1 MYELK
6 RPDIG
11 RIGLVLGP
19 ILFGIIVL
27 SPISGLSL
35 EAKIVL
41 ATAFMMGTWWV
52 TEAIPI
58 YVTALLPLVLFP
70 ILHVTELAQVSTF
83 YADRIV
89 FLMLG
94 GFFLA
99 AAIERTNL
107 HQRFAF
113 NMLKLFGTNPK
124 NIIGA
129 FVLVTGLL
137 SSWMSN
143 TATTLLML
151 PIAIAIITTLD
162 IQNKE
167 KFSVCL
173 LLSIAYAAS
182 IGGIATLIGTSPN
195 AIFASLSKSL
205 VGIDVS
211 FAQWLLVG
219 LPVSAISL
227 FVMWLY
233 MVNVGV
239 RVGKTPILGEKTL
252 ITKKLAD
259 LGKITRDEKL
269 VIAVFVSAITAWI
282 TRGLVWAD
290 MFPLVDDSTIA
301 LLAAMSLFFIP
312 SSKNKRLLDW
322 NSAVKI
328 PWGILVLIG
337 GGLALAGSFTVTGV
351 DVWMAD
357 QLSFLQ
363 GTHYF
368 VIVLVLASIVIF
380 SEYLSN
386 TATAALMIP
395 VAAALAPTLG
405 VNPILLMMPVAIA
418 ASYGFILPSSTP
430 SNAIVLSS
438 GHVSP
443 KKMARVGL
451 PLNIIGVLL
460 ASVLTTLLVP
470 LVWG

>member
-1 MYELK
+1 LK
-6 RPDIG
+6 KPEIS

-19 ILFGIIVL
+19 VLFAIIVL
-27 SPISGLSL
+27 APIDGLSL

-41 ATAFMMGTWWV
+41 GTAFLMGAWWV

-58 YVTALLPLVLFP
+58 YVTALLPLVVFP
-70 ILHVTELAQVSTF
+70 ILHVTELTQVSTF

-99 AAIERTNL
+99 AAIERTGL

-113 NMLKLFGTNPK
+113 TILKLFGTNPK

-129 FVLVTGLL
+129 FVLVTGVL
-137 SSWMSN
+137 SAWMSN

-151 PIAIAIITTLD
+151 PIAIAIITSLD

-239 RVGKTPILGEKTL
+239 KIGKTPIIGEKTL
-252 ITKKLAD
+252 IVKKLED
-259 LGKITRDEKL
+259 LGKISRDEKL
-269 VIAVFVSAITAWI
+269 VIIVFAGAVTAWI
-282 TRGLVWAD
+282 TRGLIWAD
-290 MFPLVDDSTIA
+290 LLPLVDDSTIA
-301 LLAAMSLFFIP
+301 LFAAMSLFFIP
-312 SSKNKRLLDW
+312 SKNKRLLDW
-322 NSAVKI
+322 SSAVKI

-357 QLSFLQ
+357 QMSFLQ
-363 GTHYF
+363 GANYF
-368 VIVLVLASIVIF
+368 VIVLVLASVVIF

-438 GHVSP
+438 GHVNP
-443 KKMARVGL
+443 KKMARIGL

-460 ASVLTTLLVP
+460 VSVLTTLLVP

>member
-1 MYELK
+1 MS
-6 RPDIG
+6 
-11 RIGLVLGP
+11 RIGFVLGP
-19 ILFGIIVL
+19 ILFIIIVMT
-27 SPISGLSL
+27 PIDGLSF
-35 EAKIVL
+35 EARVVIG
-41 ATAFMMGTWWV
+41 TAFLMGVWWV

-58 YVTALLPLVLFP
+58 YVTALLPLVVFP
-70 ILHVTELAQVSTF
+70 ILHVTELAKVSLF
-83 YADRIV
+83 YADRII

-124 NIIGA
+124 NILGA
-129 FVLVTGLL
+129 FVLVTGFL
-137 SSWMSN
+137 SAWMSN
-143 TATTLLML
+143 TATTLLIL

-167 KFSVCL
+167 KFSICL

-182 IGGIATLIGTSPN
+182 IGGIATLIGTPPN

-205 VGIDVS
+205 VGLDVS

-239 RVGKTPILGEKTL
+239 RVGKTPIIGERTL
-252 ITKKLAD
+252 ITKKLEE
-259 LGKITRDEKL
+259 LGKISRDEKI
-269 VIAVFVSAITAWI
+269 VIVIFIVTITAWI
-282 TRGLVWAD
+282 TRGLIWAD
-290 MFPLVDDSTIA
+290 LFPLVDDSTIA
-301 LLAAMSLFFIP
+301 LIAAIFLFFMP

-337 GGLALAGSFTVTGV
+337 GGLALAGSFTITGV

-368 VIVLVLASIVIF
+368 VIVLVLVAVVIF

-405 VNPILLMMPVAIA
+405 VNPVLLMMPVAIA
-418 ASYGFILPSSTP
+418 SSFGFILPSSTP

-438 GHVSP
+438 GHVNP
-443 KKMARVGL
+443 MKMAKIGL
-451 PLNIIGVLL
+451 PLNIIGVFLV
-460 ASVLTTLLVP
+460 SVLTALLVP

>member
-1 MYELK
+1 MKKPE
-6 RPDIG
+6 IS

-19 ILFGIIVL
+19 VLFAIIVL
-27 SPISGLSL
+27 APIGGLSL

-41 ATAFMMGTWWV
+41 GTAFLMGAWWV

-58 YVTALLPLVLFP
+58 YITALLPLVVFP
-70 ILHVTELAQVSTF
+70 ISHVTELVQVSTF

-113 NMLKLFGTNPK
+113 NILKLFGTNPK
-124 NIIGA
+124 NIVGA
-129 FVLVTGLL
+129 FVLVTGIL
-137 SSWMSN
+137 SAWMSN

-151 PIAIAIITTLD
+151 PIAIAIITSLD

-205 VGIDVS
+205 VGVDVS

-239 RVGKTPILGEKTL
+239 RVGKTPIIGEKTL
-252 ITKKLAD
+252 IAKKLKD
-259 LGKITRDEKL
+259 LGKISRDEKL
-269 VIAVFVSAITAWI
+269 VIVVFAAAITAWI

-290 MFPLVDDSTIA
+290 LFPLVDDSTIA
-301 LLAAMSLFFIP
+301 LFAAMSLFFIP
-312 SSKNKRLLDW
+312 SKNKRLLDW

-328 PWGILVLIG
+328 PWGILILIG
-337 GGLALAGSFTVTGV
+337 GGLALAGSFTITGV

-363 GTHYF
+363 GANYF
-368 VIVLVLASIVIF
+368 VIVLVLVSVVIF

-443 KKMARVGL
+443 RKMARIGL

-460 ASVLTTLLVP
+460 VSVLTTLLVP

>member
-1 MYELK
+1 MKKPE
-6 RPDIG
+6 IS

-19 ILFGIIVL
+19 VLFAIIVL
-27 SPISGLSL
+27 APIDGLSL

-41 ATAFMMGTWWV
+41 GTAFLMGAWWV

-58 YVTALLPLVLFP
+58 YVTALLPLVVFP
-70 ILHVTELAQVSTF
+70 ILHVTELTQVSTF

-99 AAIERTNL
+99 AAIERTGL

-113 NMLKLFGTNPK
+113 TILKLFGTNPK

-129 FVLVTGLL
+129 FVLVTGVL
-137 SSWMSN
+137 SAWMSN

-151 PIAIAIITTLD
+151 PIAIAIITSLD

-239 RVGKTPILGEKTL
+239 KIGKTPIIGEKTL
-252 ITKKLAD
+252 IVKKLED
-259 LGKITRDEKL
+259 LGKISRDEKL
-269 VIAVFVSAITAWI
+269 VIIVFAGAVTAWI
-282 TRGLVWAD
+282 TRGLIWAD
-290 MFPLVDDSTIA
+290 LLPLVDDSTIA
-301 LLAAMSLFFIP
+301 LFAAMSLFFIP
-312 SSKNKRLLDW
+312 SKNKRLLDW
-322 NSAVKI
+322 SSAVKI

-357 QLSFLQ
+357 QMSFLQ
-363 GTHYF
+363 GANYF
-368 VIVLVLASIVIF
+368 VIVLVLASVVIF

-438 GHVSP
+438 GHVNP
-443 KKMARVGL
+443 KKMARIGL

-460 ASVLTTLLVP
+460 VSVLTTLLVP

>member
-1 MYELK
+1 MKKPE
-6 RPDIG
+6 IS
-11 RIGLVLGP
+11 RIGLALGP
-19 ILFGIIVL
+19 VLFTIIVL
-27 SPISGLSL
+27 APIDGLSL

-41 ATAFMMGTWWV
+41 GTAFLMGAWWV

-58 YVTALLPLVLFP
+58 YVTALLPLVVFP

-99 AAIERTNL
+99 AAIERTGL

-113 NMLKLFGTNPK
+113 TILKLFGTNPK
-124 NIIGA
+124 SIIGA
-129 FVLVTGLL
+129 FVLVTGVL
-137 SSWMSN
+137 SAWMSN

-151 PIAIAIITTLD
+151 PIAIAIITSLD

-167 KFSVCL
+167 KFSICL

-239 RVGKTPILGEKTL
+239 RIGKTPIIGEKTL
-252 ITKKLAD
+252 IAKKLED
-259 LGKITRDEKL
+259 LGKISRDEKL
-269 VIAVFVSAITAWI
+269 VIVVFAGAVTAWI

-290 MFPLVDDSTIA
+290 LFPLVDDSTIA
-301 LLAAMSLFFIP
+301 LFAAMSLFFIP
-312 SSKNKRLLDW
+312 SKNKRLLDW
-322 NSAVKI
+322 SSAVKI

-357 QLSFLQ
+357 HLSFLH
-363 GTHYF
+363 GANYF
-368 VIVLVLASIVIF
+368 IIILVLASVVIF

-438 GHVSP
+438 GHVNP
-443 KKMARVGL
+443 KKMARIGL

-460 ASVLTTLLVP
+460 VSVLTTLLVP

>member
-1 MYELK
+1 M
-6 RPDIG
+6 
-11 RIGLVLGP
+11 LGP
-19 ILFGIIVL
+19 ILFLIIIHI
-27 SPISGLSL
+27 PFDGLSF

-41 ATAFMMGTWWV
+41 GAALLMGVWWV

-58 YVTALLPLVLFP
+58 YVTALLPLVIFP
-70 ILHVTELAQVSTF
+70 ILHVTELSKVSTF
-83 YADRIV
+83 YADRII

-99 AAIERTNL
+99 AAIEKTNL

-113 NMLKLFGTNPK
+113 NILKIFGTNPK

-129 FVLVTGLL
+129 FVLVTGFL
-137 SSWMSN
+137 SAWMSN

-167 KFSVCL
+167 KFSICL
-173 LLSIAYAAS
+173 LLSIAYSAS
-182 IGGIATLIGTSPN
+182 IGGISTLIGTSPN

-205 VGIDVS
+205 AGVDVS

-233 MVNVGV
+233 MVNVGAK
-239 RVGKTPILGEKTL
+239 VGKTPIIEEKAL
-252 ITKKLAD
+252 ILKKLQD
-259 LGKITRDEKL
+259 LGKIGKDEKI
-269 VIAVFVSAITAWI
+269 VIGVFIAAVAAWI
-282 TRGLVWAD
+282 SRGLVWAD
-290 MFPLVDDSTIA
+290 LFPLVDDSTIA
-301 LLAAMSLFFIP
+301 IFTAISLFLLP
-312 SSKNKRLLDW
+312 SIKNKRLLDW
-322 NSAVKI
+322 NSAIRI
-328 PWGILVLIG
+328 PWGVLLLIG
-337 GGLALAGSFTVTGV
+337 GGLALAGSFTITGV
-351 DVWMAD
+351 DVWIAD

-368 VIVLVLASIVIF
+368 VIVLVLVAVVIF

-405 VNPILLMMPVAIA
+405 INPILLMMPVAIA
-418 ASYGFILPSSTP
+418 ASYGFILPSSTT

-438 GHVSP
+438 GHVNA
-443 KKMARVGL
+443 KKMAKIGL
-451 PLNIIGVLL
+451 PLNIITVILV
-460 ASVLTTLLVP
+460 SVLTTC
-470 LVWG
+470 

>member
-1 MYELK
+1 MKKPE
-6 RPDIG
+6 IS
-11 RIGLVLGP
+11 RIGFVLGP
-19 ILFGIIVL
+19 ILFAVIVL
-27 SPISGLSL
+27 TPIDGLSF
-35 EAKIVL
+35 EARIVL
-41 ATAFMMGTWWV
+41 GTAFLMGVWWV

-58 YVTALLPLVLFP
+58 YVTALLPLIVFP
-70 ILHVTELAQVSTF
+70 ILHVTELSKVSTF
-83 YADRIV
+83 YADRII
-89 FLMLG
+89 FLLLG

-99 AAIERTNL
+99 SAIERTNL

-113 NMLKLFGTNPK
+113 NILKIFGTNPK

-129 FVLVTGLL
+129 FILVTGSL
-137 SSWMSN
+137 SAWMSN

-151 PIAIAIITTLD
+151 PIAIAIISSLD
-162 IQNKE
+162 IKNKE
-167 KFSVCL
+167 KFSACL

-182 IGGIATLIGTSPN
+182 IGGVATLIGTSPN

-205 VGIDVS
+205 TGVDVS

-227 FVMWLY
+227 FVLWLY
-233 MVNVGV
+233 MTHLGV
-239 RVGKTPILGEKTL
+239 RVGKDPIIGEKTL
-252 ITKKLAD
+252 IMQKLQE
-259 LGKITRDEKL
+259 LGKISRDEKI
-269 VIAVFVSAITAWI
+269 VIAVFVIAITAWV

-290 MFPLVDDSTIA
+290 LFPLVDDSTIA
-301 LLAAMSLFFIP
+301 LLVAVSLFLLP

-322 NSAVKI
+322 NAAIKI
-328 PWGILVLIG
+328 PCGVLFLIG
-337 GGLALAGSFTVTGV
+337 GGLALAGSFTITGV

-368 VIVLVLASIVIF
+368 VIVLVLVAVVIF

-438 GHVSP
+438 GYVSA
-443 KKMARVGL
+443 KRMARIGL
-451 PLNIIGVLL
+451 PLNLIAVLL
-460 ASVLTTLLVP
+460 VSILTTLLVP
-470 LVWG
+470 LIWG